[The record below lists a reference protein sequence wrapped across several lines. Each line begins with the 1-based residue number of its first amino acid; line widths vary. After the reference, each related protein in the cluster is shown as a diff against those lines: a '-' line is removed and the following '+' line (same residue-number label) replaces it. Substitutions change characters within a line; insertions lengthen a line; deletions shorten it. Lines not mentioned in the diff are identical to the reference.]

1 MNPELHKTIYLVGLM
16 VSKVAGSL
24 A

>member
-1 MNPELHKTIYLVGLM
+1 MNPELHKTIYLVGLL